1 MYLPH
6 PYSLDLL
13 GDLSLERLCHLLAIS
28 FWMLRVITQL
38 K

>member
-13 GDLSLERLCHLLAIS
+13 GDLSLEHLCHLPTIS
-28 FWMLRVITQL
+28 FWMLRVTTEL